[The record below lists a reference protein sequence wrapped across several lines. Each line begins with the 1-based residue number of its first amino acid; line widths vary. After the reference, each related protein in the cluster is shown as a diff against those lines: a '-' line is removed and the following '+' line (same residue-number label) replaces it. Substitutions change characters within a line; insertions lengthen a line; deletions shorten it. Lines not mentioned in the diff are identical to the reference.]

1 MSEQPIT
8 SLEDAVAALGAL
20 PMPVGVEPVRDVEDE
35 LTGARL
41 ALFEEEQETAALRE
55 ERHSTNEALDDAIRA
70 LRTAQERIAVLEARE
85 EIVSRFVEKRAEYI
99 TAIRNCHPDNGHDYD
114 RWQGHA
120 AARRQLAQE
129 LGLPVAWPVEDSA
142 AVEKSAAKLARVL
155 APSEGEHY
163 ATVHHA
169 YTTSHDLEWPEPG
182 DQR

>member
-1 MSEQPIT
+1 MSEPIRT
-8 SLEDAVAALGAL
+8 VEDAVRELGAL
-20 PMPVGVEPVRDVEDE
+20 PMPAGPVRDVEDE

-70 LRTAQERIAVLEARE
+70 LRVAQERIAVLEARE
-85 EIVSRFVEKRAEYI
+85 EIVARFVANRAEYI
-99 TAIRNCHPDNGHDYD
+99 TNLRNCNPDNGHDYD

-129 LGLPVAWPVEDSA
+129 LGLPVAWPLEDSA
-142 AVEKSAAKLARVL
+142 TVEKSAAKLARVL

-163 ATVHHA
+163 AFVHHD
-169 YTTSHDLEWPEPG
+169 HLKGRDLDFG
-182 DQR
+182 SQR

>member
-1 MSEQPIT
+1 MSEPIET
-8 SLEDAVAALGAL
+8 VEDAVRELGAL
-20 PMPVGVEPVRDVEDE
+20 PMPAGPVPARDVEDE

-41 ALFEEEQETAALRE
+41 ALFEEEQENAALRE

-70 LRTAQERIAVLEARE
+70 LRVAQERIAVLEARE
-85 EIVSRFVEKRAEYI
+85 EIVARFVANRAEYI
-99 TAIRNCHPDNGHDYD
+99 TSIRNCHPDNGHDYD

-129 LGLPVAWPVEDSA
+129 LGLPVAWPLEDSA

-163 ATVHHA
+163 AFVHHD
-169 YTTSHDLEWPEPG
+169 HLKGRDLDFG
-182 DQR
+182 SQR